1 MSFAATLSVLIS
13 TTLILAIYTI
23 LYRENP
29 AFRFGEHLLVGATVG
44 HALVLGVFQI
54 RDLALIK
61 IQSGLA
67 TGNLGDIA
75 YIIPII
81 LGAMIYLQYSK
92 TYRYLSKVSIALMIS
107 VGIALSIR
115 GLLFVNVIGQIKG
128 ALKPLTSINSVVYL
142 IGLVSVLLYFVYERR
157 ASDIAGPLPIVGRYL
172 LMLTMGAYFANA
184 IMGRLSIVIGTLN
197 FLLVAPAWYL
207 IPIALLIVAADAITR
222 SKKNRQVI
230 EAE

>member
-1 MSFAATLSVLIS
+1 MTASETLSVLVS
-13 TTLILAIYTI
+13 TTLILVIYTI

-61 IQSGLA
+61 VQSGLD
-67 TGNLGDIA
+67 TGNLSDVA
-75 YIIPII
+75 YIIPMI
-81 LGAMIYLQYSK
+81 LGVLIYFQYSK
-92 TYRYLSKVSIALMIS
+92 TYRYMSRVSIALMIS

-128 ALKPLTSINSVVYL
+128 ALKPLTSIENIVYMVGVVC
-142 IGLVSVLLYFVYERR
+142 VLLYFVYERR
-157 ASDIAGPLPIVGRYL
+157 ASKIAGPLPSIGRYL

-197 FLLVAPAWYL
+197 NLLVAPAWYL
-207 IPIALLIVAADAITR
+207 IPVALLIVVADAITR
-222 SKKNRQVI
+222 SKKGS
-230 EAE
+230 

>member
-1 MSFAATLSVLIS
+1 MSFSETLSILVS
-13 TTLILAIYTI
+13 TTLILVIYTI

-54 RDLALIK
+54 RDLAVIK
-61 IQSGLA
+61 IQSGLV

-75 YIIPII
+75 YIIPLI

-92 TYRYLSKVSIALMIS
+92 TYRYLSKVSIALMLS
-107 VGIALSIR
+107 VGISLSIR

-128 ALKPLTSINSVVYL
+128 AIRPLTSIQSVVYL
-142 IGLVSVLLYFVYERR
+142 IGVVCVLLYFVYEKR
-157 ASDIAGPLPIVGRYL
+157 ASDIAGPLPKIGRYL

-184 IMGRLSIVIGTLN
+184 LLGRLSIVIGTLN
-197 FLLVAPAWYL
+197 NLLVAPAWYL
-207 IPIALLIVAADAITR
+207 IPIALLIIAADAITR
-222 SKKNRQVI
+222 SNKSKQGI
-230 EAE
+230 EAI

>member
-1 MSFAATLSVLIS
+1 MSFEATLSVLIS
-13 TTLILAIYTI
+13 TALILIIYSI

-44 HALVLGVFQI
+44 HALVIGVFQI
-54 RDLALIK
+54 RDLAVIK

-67 TGNLGDIA
+67 TGNLSDIA

-92 TYRYLSKVSIALMIS
+92 TYRYLSKVAIALMIS

-128 ALKPLTSINSVVYL
+128 ALKPLTDINSIVYL
-142 IGLVSVLLYFVYERR
+142 IGLVCVLLYFVYEKR
-157 ASDIAGPLPIVGRYL
+157 ASDIAGPLPIFGRYL
-172 LMLTMGAYFANA
+172 LMMTMGAYFANA
-184 IMGRLSIVIGTLN
+184 IMGRISIVIGTIN

-207 IPIALLIVAADAITR
+207 IPVALLIVAADAITR
-222 SKKNRQVI
+222 SKKNKQVI

>member
-1 MSFAATLSVLIS
+1 MIFSETLSVLVS
-13 TTLILAIYTI
+13 TTLILVIYTI

-61 IQSGLA
+61 IQSGLD

-75 YIIPII
+75 YIVPMI
-81 LGAMIYLQYSK
+81 LGVLIYFQYSK
-92 TYRYLSKVSIALMIS
+92 TYRYMSRVSIALMIS

-128 ALKPLTSINSVVYL
+128 AIKPLTSIENFVYMV
-142 IGLVSVLLYFVYERR
+142 GLVCVLLYFVYEKK
-157 ASDIAGPLPIVGRYL
+157 ASDIAGPLPKIGRYL

-184 IMGRLSIVIGTLN
+184 LMGRLSIVIGTLN
-197 FLLVAPAWYL
+197 NLLVAPAWYL
-207 IPIALLIVAADAITR
+207 IPVALLIVAADAITR
-222 SKKNRQVI
+222 SKKST
-230 EAE
+230 